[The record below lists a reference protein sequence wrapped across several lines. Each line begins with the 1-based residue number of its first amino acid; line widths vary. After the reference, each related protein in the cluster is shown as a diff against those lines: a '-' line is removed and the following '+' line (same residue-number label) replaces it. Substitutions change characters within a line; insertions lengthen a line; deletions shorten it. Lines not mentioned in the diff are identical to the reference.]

1 MNPDILLEAHSG
13 LRWLLLVSI
22 IVALVVTV
30 RSLRGKGAGMLNRI
44 VMLLF
49 RILITLQWLL
59 GLVLFMVRY
68 PLAEWTLVRL
78 EHGLTMTLAMGLT
91 HVFGSRRFA
100 RPLVQLLLIVAVLAL
115 VLISVARLPQGW
127 RLGPSA

>member
-1 MNPDILLEAHSG
+1 MDPVILLEAHSG

-59 GLVLFMVRY
+59 GLLVLVTQA
-68 PLAEWTLVRL
+68 PVSAWPGHRL
-78 EHGLTMTLAMGLT
+78 EHALTMTLAMGLT